1 MQGEDYT
8 KIGKNVNLR
17 VKYFDKY
24 NKEEKFYLDNDSP
37 YFQMIGRAI
46 NRDVTIREEFDRNE
60 HDKKY
65 INWDTLKHIHHNL
78 IEYKKQGLFKQ

>member
-24 NKEEKFYLDNDSP
+24 NKEEKFYLDNDRTVVLVH
-37 YFQMIGRAI
+37 G
-46 NRDVTIREEFDRNE
+46 
-60 HDKKY
+60 
-65 INWDTLKHIHHNL
+65 HHA
-78 IEYKKQGLFKQ
+78 